1 MKSKEDIQTM
11 ISRAPT
17 SRAFNVAHTA
27 SANTTVSRAYAL
39 VLILSGAACI
49 LMTRTVYHAL
59 PFILGIGMLVI
70 GTTHTICGF
79 WAEEYQ
85 SKETKLIANGI
96 VYIALGLVILAHHG
110 DADSVIS
117 SIWGVLG
124 LMKGSEALNGA
135 LYHASRKEAFL
146 AMGIQAAIELALGF
160 LLLVDPSAVEHHV
173 LLLGLE
179 LVVVG
184 WQTLR
189 ESKQTEQEMLHHA
202 ADGKGAVRESL

>member
-1 MKSKEDIQTM
+1 MKSKEDVQSI

-17 SRAFNVAHTA
+17 SRAFNAAHTSA
-27 SANTTVSRAYAL
+27 ANTTVGRAYAV

-49 LMTRTVYHAL
+49 LMTQKVYHAL
-59 PFILGIGMLVI
+59 PFILGIGMVVI
-70 GTTHTICGF
+70 GTTHTACGL
-79 WAEEYQ
+79 WAKEYQ
-85 SKETKLIANGI
+85 SRETKLTANGI
-96 VYIALGLVILAHHG
+96 VYIALGLVILAHHA

-135 LYHASRKEAFL
+135 LFHASRKEPFAAL
-146 AMGIQAAIELALGF
+146 GIQAILELALGF
-160 LLLVDPSAVEHHV
+160 LLLIDPSAVQHHV

-179 LVVVG
+179 LVTVG

-189 ESKQTEQEMLHHA
+189 ESKQPEQEGAHQA
-202 ADGKGAVRESL
+202 ADGEEAVGEPS

>member
-1 MKSKEDIQTM
+1 MKSKEDVQII

-17 SRAFNVAHTA
+17 SRAFNVAHTSA
-27 SANTTVSRAYAL
+27 ANTAVGRVYAL

-49 LMTRTVYHAL
+49 LMTQKVYHAL
-59 PFILGIGMLVI
+59 PFILGIGMAEI
-70 GTTHTICGF
+70 GTTHTICGL
-79 WAEEYQ
+79 WAKEYQ
-85 SKETKLIANGI
+85 SRETKLTANGI
-96 VYIALGLVILAHHG
+96 VYIALGMVILAHHT

-135 LYHASRKEAFL
+135 LFHAARKEHFAAL
-146 AMGIQAAIELALGF
+146 GIQAIIELALGF
-160 LLLVDPSAVEHHV
+160 LLLIDPSAVQHHV

-189 ESKQTEQEMLHHA
+189 ESKQSEQEKLHQTA
-202 ADGKGAVRESL
+202 EEKEVVRESF

>member
-1 MKSKEDIQTM
+1 MKSKEDIQKIM
-11 ISRAPT
+11 NHAPA
-17 SRAFNVAHTA
+17 SRAFNVAHTSA
-27 SANTTVSRAYAL
+27 ANTTAGRAYAL

-49 LMTRTVYHAL
+49 LMTRKIYQAL
-59 PFILGIGMLVI
+59 PFILGIGMVGI
-70 GTTHTICGF
+70 GATHTICGL
-79 WAEEYQ
+79 WAKEYQ
-85 SKETKLIANGI
+85 SRETKLTANGI
-96 VYIALGLVILAHHG
+96 VYIALGLVILAHHA

-135 LYHASRKEAFL
+135 LFHASRKEPFAAL
-146 AMGIQAAIELALGF
+146 GIQAIIEVALGF

-179 LVVVG
+179 LVAVG

-189 ESKQTEQEMLHHA
+189 ESKQSEQHQT
-202 ADGKGAVRESL
+202 ADEKGVIRESF